1 MAPESRMAPA
11 RGAVRAV
18 FGRAEPVPSV
28 TALARGG
35 PAESI
40 AFALFL
46 CVGLFLPF
54 YAFPVFS
61 VGGKSF
67 DLATIFAGC
76 FAAVSFIVLGLRRRA
91 PAAGGLVLLAAAVP
105 LLVLIEPRPSRFDAS
120 RFASSFGHW
129 LLVLSVFFGASL
141 LRLDRSSRRWV
152 VAANGLAGGAVAAF
166 GLYQAVGHRAGW
178 PGTGR
183 LLVSSQ
189 REPLR
194 FLQIGTSGY
203 LRPTSVFLEP
213 AWLGGYLAFALAALL
228 GLVFARALQGRISR
242 AILVAALAAVLLC
255 ILATV
260 SWGAYADLTVVLA
273 VSLWSLRERFRAR
286 PRVAAAVAA
295 ALAVIVVVAALSPPG
310 RGATSAALQRWRRL
324 LETPVSA
331 NASAHEVADSSWMR
345 SENLRHTIE
354 LIRDHPWRGVGLGQ
368 FGQYARTSGI
378 FISMASTR
386 DPWCGWL
393 AIAAESGLLAP
404 LVLAG
409 LLLAVLVRRSAGR
422 TAGRNASDDTFRR
435 ATVPALLLL
444 AAVQQVHTGSY
455 IDLWWWYPLS
465 VSLALSAPP
474 EEPPAILSFS
484 P

>member
-1 MAPESRMAPA
+1 MAPA
-11 RGAVRAV
+11 RGPVRAV
-18 FGRAEPVPSV
+18 FGRAEPAPSV
-28 TALARGG
+28 SPLVRGG
-35 PAESI
+35 SGPADRI
-40 AFALFL
+40 ALGLFL

-67 DLATIFAGC
+67 DLATIFAGL
-76 FAAVSFIVLGLRRRA
+76 FAAASFVVLGLRGRMSA
-91 PAAGGLVLLAAAVP
+91 VGGLVLLAAAVP
-105 LLVLIEPRPSRFDAS
+105 LLVLIEPRPPRFDAP

-129 LLVLSVFFGASL
+129 LLVLSVFLGASL

-152 VAANGLAGGAVAAF
+152 VAANGLAGGAIAAF
-166 GLYQAVGHRAGW
+166 GLYQAIGHRAGW

-228 GLVFARALQGRISR
+228 GLVFARALRGRISR
-242 AILVAALAAVLLC
+242 AILVVALAGVLLC

-260 SWGAYADLTVVLA
+260 SWGAYADLAVVLA

-295 ALAVIVVVAALSPPG
+295 ALALILLVAALSPPG
-310 RGATSAALQRWRRL
+310 RGATAAALQRFRRL

-331 NASAHEVADSSWMR
+331 DASGSEVADSSWMR
-345 SENLRHTIE
+345 SENLRHTVE
-354 LIRDHPWRGVGLGQ
+354 LIRERPWRGVGLGQ
-368 FGQYARTSGI
+368 FGQYARTTGSD
-378 FISMASTR
+378 FISVASTR

-393 AIAAESGLLAP
+393 AIAAEAGVAAP
-404 LVLAG
+404 VVLAG
-409 LLLAVLVRRSAGR
+409 LLLAVLVRWSAGR
-422 TAGRNASDDTFRR
+422 RPGRDVSDDTFQR

-444 AAVQQVHTGSY
+444 AVVQQVHTGSY

-465 VSLALSAPP
+465 VSLALAAPP
-474 EEPPAILSFS
+474 EEPAILSS
-484 P
+484 SA